1 MVIPI
6 GICSLVVLTV
16 FFERLWTLK
25 RSRVIPDQF
34 IERIQ
39 NMIKDNNKLGMGLG
53 ALLSSKTQNK
63 DNISEI
69 DISNIYPNKKQ
80 PRKNFEEKDIKELS
94 DSIKN
99 QGLIQPIVVR
109 ETEKDTYE
117 IIAGERRWRACQM
130 AGLHSVN
137 CVIMSVDEEKVYEL
151 ALIENIQREN
161 LNVVEEAKAYKN
173 LINLNG
179 LKNEQL
185 SKKIGKSSSH
195 ISNLIRILEL
205 EDEILQMIIEGK
217 LAMGHARALIGV
229 PNAIER
235 AKEIFEKKLSVRDV
249 ERSTSKHK
257 QTRKKQNQKDPNIT
271 DLEKELS
278 DKIGLRTEIQFNE
291 NGSSGSLKLYYSD
304 LNQLDEIMKR
314 LKK

>member
-1 MVIPI
+1 MNK
-6 GICSLVVLTV
+6 
-16 FFERLWTLK
+16 E
-25 RSRVIPDQF
+25 
-34 IERIQ
+34 
-39 NMIKDNNKLGMGLG
+39 NNKLGMGLG
-53 ALLSSKTQNK
+53 ALLSTNDKNK
-63 DNISEI
+63 NNTNKI
-69 DISNIYPNKKQ
+69 DISKIYPNKKQ
-80 PRKNFEEKDIKELS
+80 PRKNFEEKELKELS
-94 DSIKN
+94 ESIKN

-109 ETEKDTYE
+109 ETSSNKYE
-117 IIAGERRWRACQM
+117 IIAGERRWRACQL

-137 CVIMSVDEEKVYEL
+137 CVVMSVDDKNIYEL

-161 LNVVEEAKAYKN
+161 LNVVEEARAYKN
-173 LINLNG
+173 LIELNG
-179 LKNEQL
+179 IKNEEL

-195 ISNLIRILEL
+195 ISNLIRILDL
-205 EDEILQMIIEGK
+205 DDEIHQMIIDGK
-217 LAMGHARALIGV
+217 ISMGHARALIGV
-229 PNAIER
+229 PNAIDK

-257 QTRKKQNQKDPNIT
+257 QTRKKQKEKDPNIA

-278 DKIGLRTEIQFNE
+278 DKIGLKTEIEFHN